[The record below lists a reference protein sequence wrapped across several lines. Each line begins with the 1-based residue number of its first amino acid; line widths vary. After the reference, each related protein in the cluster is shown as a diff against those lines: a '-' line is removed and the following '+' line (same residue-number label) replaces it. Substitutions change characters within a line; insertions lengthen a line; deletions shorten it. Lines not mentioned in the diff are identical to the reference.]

1 MRCANDRRSIEN
13 NDANFQMDA
22 MDDLRKCKVLVN
34 EEMKQ
39 KSVVRGAALKKR
51 KKKKEEK
58 SCGENRSICVIVL
71 KKSCRNFLRT

>member
-51 KKKKEEK
+51 KKKKRRE
-58 SCGENRSICVIVL
+58 I
-71 KKSCRNFLRT
+71 LR